1 MQPVEHPLDPEELN
15 EYLDRELTSER
26 AVVVA
31 HHLAA
36 CAACRQVYE
45 DLAGVSRD
53 LSAWT
58 IEAAPETLQVPR
70 LPRKESVERKGTV
83 QKGWRPR
90 WLQSW
95 ALYPA
100 VGVAAVVVLAVATFN
115 TRPRTTSQ
123 VGRTVAAPQAAAL
136 AQGDKPETAEPA
148 VQVQLG
154 RTAQGQ
160 ALTPAPRVIRT
171 ATLRLLAKDF
181 DASRAAIDR
190 IVAGAGGYL
199 GVVQVSGVRPQAR
212 ALRAT
217 VRVPSARLDAV
228 IAALKALGEVSEE
241 SQAADDVSEQIVD
254 LEARLA
260 NSRNTEQ
267 RMNELLRTR
276 TGKLS
281 EVLEAERE
289 VSRVREE
296 IERLDAQRKNFE
308 SRVSF
313 SAISLVVNEE
323 HSSSLDLGPLTLTK
337 RLRNAFVDGFR
348 TASES
353 AVGAVLL
360 ALQVAPVLLFW
371 GLVIGVPLWRVRR
384 RRGHA
389 SA

>member
-36 CAACRQVYE
+36 CASCRKVYE

-58 IEAAPETLQVPR
+58 IDAAPEALQAAR
-70 LPRKESVERKGTV
+70 LPRQENVESERIV

-115 TRPRTTSQ
+115 TRPRMAMQ
-123 VGRTVAAPQAAAL
+123 VGRNVAAPQAAAR
-136 AQGDKPETAEPA
+136 AQDDKPETEERPTE
-148 VQVQLG
+148 VRLG
-154 RTAQGQ
+154 GALQGQ
-160 ALTPAPRVIRT
+160 VSKPAPRVIRT
-171 ATLRLLAKDF
+171 AVLRLLAKDF

-199 GVVQVSGVRPQAR
+199 GEVKVSGVRPQAR

-267 RMNELLRTR
+267 RMNELLKTR

-281 EVLEAERE
+281 DVLEAERE

-323 HSSSLDLGPLTLTK
+323 HSSSLDLGPLPLTK

-360 ALQVAPVLLFW
+360 ALQVAPVLMFW